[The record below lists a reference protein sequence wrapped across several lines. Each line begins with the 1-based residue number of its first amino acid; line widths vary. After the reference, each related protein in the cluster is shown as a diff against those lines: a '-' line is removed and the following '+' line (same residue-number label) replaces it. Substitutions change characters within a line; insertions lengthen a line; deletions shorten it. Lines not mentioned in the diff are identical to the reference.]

1 MKSIMG
7 TISFVALAVTLA
19 LPAMAADMPSEAAF
33 FQNVNV
39 FDGRSETLREGDEVL
54 AIPT

>member
-19 LPAMAADMPSEAAF
+19 LLAMAADMPPEVTF
-33 FQNVNV
+33 FKNVNV